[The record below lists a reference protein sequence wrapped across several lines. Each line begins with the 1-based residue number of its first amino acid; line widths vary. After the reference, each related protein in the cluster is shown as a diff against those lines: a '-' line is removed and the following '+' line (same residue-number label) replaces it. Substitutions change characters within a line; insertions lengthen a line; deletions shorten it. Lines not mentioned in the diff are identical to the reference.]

1 MDLNAPTDVCDI
13 SRNCA
18 SVNSPAPGTSR
29 SITCLGMCIL
39 RMLTHASMRVE
50 PLQECRTPVEP
61 EAAPGVRETYG
72 RKEGIMDLRSLQKP
86 LKEQY
91 RADPNASRITIRAK
105 GAQTGAPIACSVDI
119 GRAIHQAEAHKGVG
133 GAGAGACSGDLLL
146 GALAACAQ
154 ITCQMVAAAMSIP
167 TERIEVTV
175 EGDLD
180 LRGTL
185 GISKEVP
192 VGFENIRVNF
202 DIAAPGA
209 SAEQIAALREKTEQ
223 YCVVMQTLLH
233 PPTPQ
238 STWSLGTSEE

>member
-1 MDLNAPTDVCDI
+1 
-13 SRNCA
+13 
-18 SVNSPAPGTSR
+18 
-29 SITCLGMCIL
+29 
-39 RMLTHASMRVE
+39 
-50 PLQECRTPVEP
+50 
-61 EAAPGVRETYG
+61 
-72 RKEGIMDLRSLQKP
+72 MDLRSLQKP

-91 RADPNASRITIRAK
+91 RADPTTSRITIRAK
-105 GAQTGAPIACSVDI
+105 GAQSGAPIACSVDI

-154 ITCQMVAAAMSIP
+154 ITCQMVAAAMNIP

-185 GISKEVP
+185 SISKDVQ
-192 VGFENIRVNF
+192 VGSENIRVSF
-202 DIAAPGA
+202 DIASRDATP
-209 SAEQIAALREKTEQ
+209 EQISALREKAEQ
-223 YCVVMQTLLH
+223 YCVGMETLLH

-238 STWSLGTSEE
+238 STWTRHT